1 MKLQIK
7 NEQLINEIK
16 RLEIKDKY
24 RNVMKYNQEEF
35 EKRKSI
41 EKTRI
46 LSLKLNEREKI
57 ENEVNSDVIEQ
68 KMKYLDKRKSFL
80 EAEKLSE
87 SNKEMQRIKKLKLNQ
102 QEYDQTSKEIS
113 SLMKKDDEEQKYR
126 RFKYIEMKDIVTSTI
141 KKQIKDKIDHKIL
154 EKDKK
159 NYSESNELR
168 NLERINELE
177 KGKLIKKKIYLSKF
191 KDDWDE
197 QILNKA
203 PNREMDENEKQLNKG
218 ILKKINLIN

>member
-1 MKLQIK
+1 MQIK

-141 KKQIKDKIDHKIL
+141 KKQIKDKIDNPPL
-154 EKDKK
+154 
-159 NYSESNELR
+159 
-168 NLERINELE
+168 
-177 KGKLIKKKIYLSKF
+177 
-191 KDDWDE
+191 
-197 QILNKA
+197 
-203 PNREMDENEKQLNKG
+203 QLN
-218 ILKKINLIN
+218 

>member
-1 MKLQIK
+1 MQIK

-57 ENEVNSDVIEQ
+57 ENEVNSDVIEH

>member
-1 MKLQIK
+1 
-7 NEQLINEIK
+7 
-16 RLEIKDKY
+16 
-24 RNVMKYNQEEF
+24 MKYNQEEF

-57 ENEVNSDVIEQ
+57 ENEVNSDVIE
-68 KMKYLDKRKSFL
+68 KKIKYLDKRKRFL

-87 SNKEMQRIKKLKLNQ
+87 TNKEMQRINKLKLNQ
-102 QEYDQTSKEIS
+102 QEYEQTSKEIS
-113 SLMKKDDEEQKYR
+113 SLIKKDDEEQKYR
-126 RFKYIEMKDIVTSTI
+126 RFKLIEMKDIVTSTI
-141 KKQIKDKIDHKIL
+141 KKQIKDKNDHNKL

-159 NYSESNELR
+159 NYSEINELR

-177 KGKLIKKKIYLSKF
+177 KGKLIKKKIYIRKY

-203 PNREMDENEKQLNKG
+203 PNREMDENEKQLNKE

>member
-1 MKLQIK
+1 LKLQIK

-87 SNKEMQRIKKLKLNQ
+87 TNKEMQRINKLKLNQ

-113 SLMKKDDEEQKYR
+113 SLIKKDDEEQKYR
-126 RFKYIEMKDIVTSTI
+126 RFKFIEMKDIVTSTI
-141 KKQIKDKIDHKIL
+141 KKQIKDKNDHNKL
-154 EKDKK
+154 EKDKN

-177 KGKLIKKKIYLSKF
+177 KGKLIKKKIYIRKY

>member
-1 MKLQIK
+1 MQIK

-24 RNVMKYNQEEF
+24 RSVMKYNQEEF

-57 ENEVNSDVIEQ
+57 ENEVNSDVIE
-68 KMKYLDKRKSFL
+68 KKIKYLDKRKRFL

-87 SNKEMQRIKKLKLNQ
+87 TNKEMQRINKLKLNQ
-102 QEYDQTSKEIS
+102 QEYEQTSKEIS
-113 SLMKKDDEEQKYR
+113 SLIKKDDEEQKYR
-126 RFKYIEMKDIVTSTI
+126 RFKLIEMKDIVTSTI
-141 KKQIKDKIDHKIL
+141 KKQIKDKNDHNKL

-159 NYSESNELR
+159 NYSEINELR

-177 KGKLIKKKIYLSKF
+177 KGKLIKKKIYIRKY

-203 PNREMDENEKQLNKG
+203 PNREMDENEKQLNKE

>member
-1 MKLQIK
+1 MQIK

-203 PNREMDENEKQLNKG
+203 PTREMDENEKQLNKG

>member
-1 MKLQIK
+1 MQIK

>member
-1 MKLQIK
+1 
-7 NEQLINEIK
+7 
-16 RLEIKDKY
+16 
-24 RNVMKYNQEEF
+24 
-35 EKRKSI
+35 
-41 EKTRI
+41 
-46 LSLKLNEREKI
+46 
-57 ENEVNSDVIEQ
+57 
-68 KMKYLDKRKSFL
+68 
-80 EAEKLSE
+80 
-87 SNKEMQRIKKLKLNQ
+87 
-102 QEYDQTSKEIS
+102 
-113 SLMKKDDEEQKYR
+113 MKKDDEEQKYR

>member
-1 MKLQIK
+1 
-7 NEQLINEIK
+7 
-16 RLEIKDKY
+16 
-24 RNVMKYNQEEF
+24 MKYNQEEF

-141 KKQIKDKIDHKIL
+141 KKQIKDKIDHKKL

-177 KGKLIKKKIYLSKF
+177 KGKLIKKKIYISKF

>member
-1 MKLQIK
+1 
-7 NEQLINEIK
+7 
-16 RLEIKDKY
+16 
-24 RNVMKYNQEEF
+24 MKYNQEEF

-57 ENEVNSDVIEQ
+57 ENEVNSDVIE
-68 KMKYLDKRKSFL
+68 KKIKYLDKRKRFL

-87 SNKEMQRIKKLKLNQ
+87 TNKEMQRINKLKLNQ

-113 SLMKKDDEEQKYR
+113 SLIKKDDEEQKYR
-126 RFKYIEMKDIVTSTI
+126 RFKFIEMKDIVTSTI
-141 KKQIKDKIDHKIL
+141 KKQIKDKNDHNKL
-154 EKDKK
+154 EKDKN

-177 KGKLIKKKIYLSKF
+177 KGKLIKKKIYIRKY

>member
-1 MKLQIK
+1 LQIK

-141 KKQIKDKIDHKIL
+141 KKQIKDKIDHKKL

-177 KGKLIKKKIYLSKF
+177 KGKLIKKKIYISKF

>member
-1 MKLQIK
+1 
-7 NEQLINEIK
+7 
-16 RLEIKDKY
+16 
-24 RNVMKYNQEEF
+24 MKYNQEEF

-113 SLMKKDDEEQKYR
+113 SSMKKDDEEQKYR

>member
-1 MKLQIK
+1 MQIK

-141 KKQIKDKIDHKIL
+141 KKQIKDTIDHKIL
-154 EKDKK
+154 EIDKK
-159 NYSESNELR
+159 NYSESNEVR

>member
-1 MKLQIK
+1 MQIK

-141 KKQIKDKIDHKIL
+141 KKQIKDKIDHKKL

-177 KGKLIKKKIYLSKF
+177 KGKLIKKKIYISKF

>member
-1 MKLQIK
+1 
-7 NEQLINEIK
+7 
-16 RLEIKDKY
+16 
-24 RNVMKYNQEEF
+24 MKYNQEEF